1 MDPRAPLYRCCELP
15 EVGFECFW
23 CSNLPPPPP
32 LPPPQL
38 PSTSEDPVRRS
49 KKPKKKKK
57 KKDDAGEIAAVGVLP
72 ADAASTALP
81 AICGTRVATF
91 DDLIEHF
98 STCHDALLIEGH
110 DYCAICACIFTSKAL
125 AMQHWVTK
133 HIYPLNAQELS
144 LTRHFVYEDEGL
156 HQLREDQ
163 SIHGECMLRLHRLN
177 QALIQHYS
185 FSQQGAAL

>member
-1 MDPRAPLYRCCELP
+1 M
-15 EVGFECFW
+15 
-23 CSNLPPPPP
+23 
-32 LPPPQL
+32 
-38 PSTSEDPVRRS
+38 RRS
-49 KKPKKKKK
+49 KKPKKKKKKK
-57 KKDDAGEIAAVGVLP
+57 KKDDAGEIAAVGVFAADAVLTALP
-72 ADAASTALP
+72 GEIAAVGVLAADAASTALP
-81 AICGTRVATF
+81 AICGTRMATF

-110 DYCAICACIFTSKAL
+110 DYCAICACIFTSKAM

-133 HIYPLNAQELS
+133 HIYPLDAQELS